1 MISFLPVALQALLSG
16 LLWKTSTPPGL
27 TFRLRHTHT
36 IFNGS
41 RNLFSDI
48 PAPLV
53 ADADS
58 YSLHTRLT
66 TVHKPSSWQ
75 NYMDSRF
82 LPVSESGLWHQSSIP
97 GPDVD
102 KRETLL
108 ELAKMTF
115 NTYYEPNSTQW
126 YDLGPDWN
134 TTFSYGWEPDDD
146 GFRGHVFVSD
156 DESTVV
162 VSIKGTSVPWL
173 GGGPTVVK
181 DKLNDNL
188 LFSCCC
194 ARVGPTWST
203 VCGCYDGRSRCK
215 QDCVET
221 ALEEESLFYPVGTNL
236 YNNIS
241 YMYPEA
247 NIWMI
252 GHSLGGSLA
261 SLVGQTF
268 GVPVVAFEAPADR
281 LASRRLHLPSPPSTQ
296 HITHV
301 FNTGDPIPMGT
312 CTGVASTCAGAGY
325 ALESRCHVGKIIKYD
340 TVKKLG
346 WRVNVQ
352 NHPINV
358 VIDLLSREEDWE
370 EARQVPQA
378 IDEDEDCVDC
388 FQWEFI

>member
-1 MISFLPVALQALLSG
+1 MIPFLPVALQALLSG
-16 LLWKTSTPPGL
+16 VLWKESTSPSL
-27 TFRLRHTHT
+27 TFRLRHTHA

-41 RNLFSDI
+41 RNLFSDL
-48 PAPLV
+48 PATLI
-53 ADADS
+53 ADTDA
-58 YSLHTRLT
+58 YSLQTRLT

-82 LPVSESGLWHQSSIP
+82 LPVSESSLWQQSSIP
-97 GPDVD
+97 GPDVE

-108 ELAKMTF
+108 QLAKMTF

-134 TTFSYGWEPDDD
+134 TTFSYGWEPDAD
-146 GFRGHVFVSD
+146 GFRGHVFVSE

-221 ALEEESLFYPVGTNL
+221 ALEEESLFYPIGTNL

-370 EARQVPQA
+370 GARQVPQA
-378 IDEDEDCVDC
+378 VDEDEDCVDC
-388 FQWEFI
+388 FQWEYI